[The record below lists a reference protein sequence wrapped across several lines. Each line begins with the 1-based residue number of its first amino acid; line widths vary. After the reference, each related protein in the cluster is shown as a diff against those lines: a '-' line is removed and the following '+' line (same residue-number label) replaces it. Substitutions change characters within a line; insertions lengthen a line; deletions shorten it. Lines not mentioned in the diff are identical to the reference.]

1 MAILIRIP
9 SSLRKW
15 SDDQSSLS
23 VEARTVGEAL
33 SRLIAIHP
41 DLEAHVLS
49 ASGDVPGF
57 VNIFLNA
64 EDIRFLHGK
73 ETLVQN
79 GDELSIVSAIAG
91 G

>member
-1 MAILIRIP
+1 
-9 SSLRKW
+9 
-15 SDDQSSLS
+15 
-23 VEARTVGEAL
+23 
-33 SRLIAIHP
+33 
-41 DLEAHVLS
+41 
-49 ASGDVPGF
+49 